1 MYEMYEELMKAKY
14 TYKEIDDMDIHGFYN
29 LLDYRE
35 NKKNKHMDLGVL
47 FGASKSSGAVKK

>member
-1 MYEMYEELMKAKY
+1 MYEDLMKANYK
-14 TYKEIDDMDIHGFYN
+14 YKEIDDMDIHGFYN